1 MGGCGI
7 DIFRRGV
14 YAGYLRPHARKRFTQ
29 QPRTTTDIKCGFA
42 NQGMTRLAIT
52 AKMGVDSGSNEAKPH
67 GIQLVQHGAGT
78 LWVPPFGSQATK
90 MGGLRSVYCRC

>member
-1 MGGCGI
+1 
-7 DIFRRGV
+7 
-14 YAGYLRPHARKRFTQ
+14 
-29 QPRTTTDIKCGFA
+29 
-42 NQGMTRLAIT
+42 MTRLAIT

-90 MGGLRSVYCRC
+90 MGGFRSVYCRC